1 MLILKGSLSTNIN
14 TISWVREK
22 SHGRSFDLEA
32 SNLQPVLL
40 STLWRGRPLTNLL
53 YLHLSCF
60 WKAYF
65 EQWTLLYS
73 TNGDPNGL
81 SDFLTLLPLFCL
93 GVCRLC
99 LFYLS
104 LSLAVVSD
112 WHQEL
117 ISLLWTWQDV
127 LSLGLISHHA
137 CDDNF
142 LFPCS
147 SSARL
152 KLFSQICACIS
163 GTLWTLLHA
172 RKK

>member
-1 MLILKGSLSTNIN
+1 MRLTRIEGEKVMEEALMWRPPTCNLCCCPLCGGDGLSPTCYICIYPAFGRLTLNSGHCSIPLMEIPIGYLIFS
-14 TISWVREK
+14 
-22 SHGRSFDLEA
+22 
-32 SNLQPVLL
+32 
-40 STLWRGRPLTNLL
+40 
-53 YLHLSCF
+53 SCF
-60 WKAYF
+60 HCFVWVFIVCPYF
-65 EQWTLLYS
+65 IC
-73 TNGDPNGL
+73 L
-81 SDFLTLLPLFCL
+81 SF
-93 GVCRLC
+93 
-99 LFYLS
+99 
-104 LSLAVVSD
+104 AVVSD